1 MELVKQVEVNIDYIL
16 MLVEKYHDSNCED
29 KEIIGAID
37 RAVKSS
43 IELRSKKELIDGFVK
58 RVSASGG
65 NVKDDW
71 QHYIHEQSAKDIHK
85 LIDEEKLRP
94 DETIKYVSNVLRD
107 GEMHTNGTDI
117 DKIMP
122 PMSRFGKKGKR
133 AEKKQGIIEKLK
145 AFFEKYL
152 GLGMK
157 SLEEKKPA
165 EKD

>member
-1 MELVKQVEVNIDYIL
+1 MEVNIDYIL

-43 IELRSKKELIDGFVK
+43 IELRSKKELIDGFVQ
-58 RVSASGG
+58 RMSASGDG

-71 QHYIHEQSAKDIHK
+71 QHYIHEQSVKDIHK
-85 LIDEEKLRP
+85 MIDDEKLKP

-107 GEMHTNGTDI
+107 GEMNTSGTDI

-122 PMSRFGKKGKR
+122 SMSRFGRNGKR

-157 SLEEKKPA
+157 SLEEKKLA
-165 EKD
+165 